1 MAGYQHDYDGF
12 GAFLRSPEMIRAME
26 SVAADMKSAAVA
38 ISPEQTGDY
47 KSRFKVTSGTWP
59 AGGGGPEVAVAHL
72 ENTSGHAAPVEYGN
86 KIVKRHRVLGKVAAQ
101 FGGTKKGGA

>member
-1 MAGYQHDYDGF
+1 MTGYRHDYEGF

-26 SVAADMKSAAVA
+26 SVAEDMKSAATA

-47 KSRFKVTSGTWP
+47 KSRFKVMSGTWP
-59 AGGGGPEVAVAHL
+59 AGGGGPMVAVAHL
-72 ENTSGHAAPVEYGN
+72 TNDSGHASEVEYGN
-86 KIVKRHRVLGKVAAQ
+86 QKVKRHRVLGKVAAQ